1 MPLPMHFTIRHS
13 SIDGKGV
20 FATGPIATGTMIA
33 PYKGRR
39 VLGDRTARAEQIA
52 GAHTMSFD
60 LPDGTTLDGR
70 LAFNPVRFLNH
81 RCEPNCSAYYAHG
94 HLRIYAIADIAP
106 GEELTL
112 DYQLS
117 RPQPWRSGLSR
128 RFRCRCGSGQCRGSL
143 LAA

>member
-1 MPLPMHFTIRHS
+1 MRFTIRRS
-13 SIDGKGV
+13 VIDGKGL
-20 FATGPIATGTMIA
+20 FAADDIASGTMIA

-39 VLGDRTARAEQIA
+39 LLSERTERAERIA
-52 GAHTMSFD
+52 GSHTMNFA
-60 LPDGTTLDGR
+60 LPDGRTLDGR
-70 LAFNPVRFLNH
+70 IPFNPARFLNH

-94 HLRIYAIADIAP
+94 HLRIYAESDIAP

-117 RPQPWRSGLSR
+117 RPQPWHRGLSR
-128 RFRCRCGSGQCRGSL
+128 RFRCRCNSAHCRGSL

>member
-1 MPLPMHFTIRHS
+1 MPFTIRRS
-13 SIDGKGV
+13 SIDGKGL
-20 FATGPIATGTMIA
+20 FATTPIASGTMIA

-39 VLGDRTARAEQIA
+39 VLGDRTERAERIA

-60 LPDGTTLDGR
+60 LPDGSTLDGR
-70 LAFNPVRFLNH
+70 LAFNPARFLNH

-94 HLRIYAIADIAP
+94 HLRIYATADIGT

-117 RPQPWRSGLSR
+117 RPQPWHRGLSR
-128 RFRCRCGSGQCRGSL
+128 RFTCRCDSDVCRGSL

>member
-1 MPLPMHFTIRHS
+1 MLFTIRRS
-13 SIDGKGV
+13 AIDGKGL
-20 FATGPIATGTMIA
+20 FATAPIAADTLIA

-39 VLGDRTARAEQIA
+39 TTGGRSGRAERIA
-52 GAHTMSFD
+52 GAHTMSFN
-60 LPDGTTLDGR
+60 LPDGSLLDGR
-70 LAFNPVRFLNH
+70 LAFNPMRFLNH

-94 HLRIYAIADIAP
+94 RLRVYASADIGP

-117 RPQPWRSGLSR
+117 RPEPWRSGLAR
-128 RFRCRCGSGQCRGSL
+128 RFRCRCDSPLCRGSL

>member
-1 MPLPMHFTIRHS
+1 
-13 SIDGKGV
+13 
-20 FATGPIATGTMIA
+20 
-33 PYKGRR
+33 
-39 VLGDRTARAEQIA
+39 
-52 GAHTMSFD
+52 MSFD

-117 RPQPWRSGLSR
+117 RPTVAQRPVAAIPIAAVTAGSAAAACWPPE
-128 RFRCRCGSGQCRGSL
+128 GSGPGQPLRDAS
-143 LAA
+143 